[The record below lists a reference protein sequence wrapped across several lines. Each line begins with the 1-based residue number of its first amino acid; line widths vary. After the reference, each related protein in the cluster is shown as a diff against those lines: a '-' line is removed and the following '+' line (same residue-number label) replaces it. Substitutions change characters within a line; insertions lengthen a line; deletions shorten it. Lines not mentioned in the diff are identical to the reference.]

1 MCPKVFFFRTWNVIE
16 YFITFL
22 LQKWPG
28 LGWNDNVSCAV
39 YFFAFS
45 ANLFAEKEIVNLV
58 SQSLAFKMYALT
70 FLCPLFSVNAP
81 ICPHSAE
88 WLTGMCAT
96 GHPSLHPEYAASLTF
111 RNLVPSNLPE
121 LPYLSSTDI
130 ALLLRLN
137 DALKVMHWKG
147 HNEDDALQTDLM
159 FSLCKRFNI

>member
-1 MCPKVFFFRTWNVIE
+1 MTM
-16 YFITFL
+16 L
-22 LQKWPG
+22 
-28 LGWNDNVSCAV
+28 AV
-39 YFFAFS
+39 HCTVCSVLFPLS
-45 ANLFAEKEIVNLV
+45 ANFFAEKEIVNLV
-58 SQSLAFKMYALT
+58 SRSLAFKMYALT

-137 DALKVMHWKG
+137 DALKLMH
-147 HNEDDALQTDLM
+147 
-159 FSLCKRFNI
+159 